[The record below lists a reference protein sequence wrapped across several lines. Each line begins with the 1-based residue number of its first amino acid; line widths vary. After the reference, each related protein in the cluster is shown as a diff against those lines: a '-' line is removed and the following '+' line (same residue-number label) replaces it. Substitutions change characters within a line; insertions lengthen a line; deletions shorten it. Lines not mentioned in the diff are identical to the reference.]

1 MHNRQY
7 LGKRRTNDHFH
18 YYTMTGKELH
28 QRYLATS
35 PAQAASFINAIW
47 NAPIPSLEL
56 ISALG
61 NILDSEAQERRAAAR
76 KGRGM
81 SGDER
86 ASLEFSAKL
95 TACLLILLCDT
106 RSYREASTRA
116 LLFLEYASYLSR
128 SNYDIVK
135 LAVDCGSYPM
145 TAPGFTRSMVEKAIG
160 TDLLVFKMLEGAT
173 FDRGAPFAASD
184 CHSLRLGGGKLTV
197 RSSVSAETKAFDAHQ
212 GRLEVLSR
220 NLKNE
225 KLKEG
230 RADDCE
236 SLESFAEAF
245 IEAQSDDSSQD
256 ASVRDRTYTIE
267 YKEGDEGYISCSPL
281 KAFYDGRGEIDDEEL
296 LKGLTTGEL
305 ARFLYDG
312 DCIEGAVLEDE
323 SEPPLFSI
331 KKAYLD
337 FALPPAKD
345 DKRTHRL
352 HESLV
357 LSIFHGPTP
366 DKDRL
371 RLISDK
377 GYAGLMRDSG
387 QYKPGDIIVTY
398 THSINTINGDTYI
411 NLDEPSFCSEAV
423 GKFDAEHV
431 LDGFI
436 LSREDA
442 LARLGRPAS
451 RTENSREEIFRS
463 LGVMLSRSRDKS
475 STGRLR
481 DLLTSAFIFNAL
493 GDDESRD
500 EVLSGARF
508 LMECLRLAEG
518 HKVRACSGPGLM
530 REREQRIIEALANPD
545 QMRVTADLDPEEKEI
560 LDLLDACALAKKY
573 PDEISASP
581 AVIRRRIC
589 RILGVEDHFRETED
603 RGGGKYGLGEL
614 ADVEFKS
621 SYVFSNRDS
630 KPDIY
635 QQGRGQVWEAV
646 CGFLNRDGGTVYLGV
661 NDHGD
666 PILNESY
673 GLGADLSWFRSNYT
687 TLANERLKQLG
698 HPVPQPK
705 DLDSYCR
712 FLNDEMELYF
722 KPAIRRC
729 ITVTPT
735 KDQDAIMIIAK
746 PSEFEIAK
754 LYTGNDWKDGTVY
767 IRNGEETVPM
777 SIHAQEQRL
786 MELRSVGKV
795 EKFIIALEEA
805 IDKQRKV
812 MLKGYASS
820 NSNEIRDRLVV
831 PVNLVCDNE
840 NLWAYDLQDK
850 ALKEFRLARIGSIET
865 NIDDPEYPHAFPKG
879 EADVFRWINP
889 KVNLHIRLEMTIAAL
904 NSLREE
910 YHDACKLPPEEL
922 YQTEAGTWIL
932 DTRLHG
938 LGAARRFCIGLADQV
953 KILDSENADALR
965 DDIRKFVT
973 MHLGGQAMRGS
984 GGDER

>member
-1 MHNRQY
+1 M
-7 LGKRRTNDHFH
+7 
-18 YYTMTGKELH
+18 
-28 QRYLATS
+28 
-35 PAQAASFINAIW
+35 
-47 NAPIPSLEL
+47 
-56 ISALG
+56 LG
-61 NILDSEAQERRAAAR
+61 NILDSEVQECRAAAR

-95 TACLLILLCDT
+95 TACMLILLCDT

-128 SNYDIVK
+128 SGYDIVQ

-145 TAPGFTRSMVEKAIG
+145 TTPGFTRSMVEKAIG

-173 FDRGAPFAASD
+173 FDRGTRLAAAE
-184 CHSLRLGGGKLTV
+184 CHRLGFLRLEGGKLTV
-197 RSSVSAETKAFDAHQ
+197 RSTASAETRAFDAHQ
-212 GRLEVLSR
+212 GRVEVLSR
-220 NLKNE
+220 NLKDE

-230 RADDCE
+230 RIDDAE
-236 SLESFAEAF
+236 SLESFADAF
-245 IEAQSDDSSQD
+245 IKAQSDGYGPD
-256 ASVRDRTYTIE
+256 ASSTDRTYTIE
-267 YKEGDEGYISCSPL
+267 YKEGDEDYISCAPL
-281 KAFYDGRGEIDDEEL
+281 RAFYDGPGEIDDEEL
-296 LKGLTTGEL
+296 VKGLNTCEL
-305 ARFLYDG
+305 TRFLYDG

-337 FALPPAKD
+337 FALPTAKQ
-345 DKRTHRL
+345 DKRTHRV

-357 LSIFHGPTP
+357 LSIFHGATP

-387 QYKPGDIIVTY
+387 RYKPGDIIITY
-398 THSINTINGDTYI
+398 TQSINTINGETYI
-411 NLDEPSFCSEAV
+411 NMDEPSSFYEEA
-423 GKFDAEHV
+423 GKFDEEHV

-436 LSREDA
+436 MSREEA
-442 LARLGRPAS
+442 LARLDKPAS
-451 RTENSREEIFRS
+451 RTGNSREGVFRS

-500 EVLSGARF
+500 DVLSGARF
-508 LMECLRLAEG
+508 LMECLRFAEG
-518 HKVRACSGPGLM
+518 HKVRTGTGLDGLQEHQRRLIKAIAGLGTNEKPEIDGSAGSPEEEEIHNLLTACSLSL
-530 REREQRIIEALANPD
+530 R
-545 QMRVTADLDPEEKEI
+545 
-560 LDLLDACALAKKY
+560 Y
-573 PDEISASP
+573 PDEIKASKTG
-581 AVIRRRIC
+581 IRRRIC
-589 RILGVEDHFRETED
+589 RILGVEDHFRETEE

-621 SYVFSNRDS
+621 SYVFSNHDG

-635 QQGRGQVWEAV
+635 RQGRGQVWEAV

-666 PILNESY
+666 PILTEGY
-673 GLGADLSWFRSNYT
+673 GLNADLAWFRTNFT
-687 TLANERLKQLG
+687 QLANERLKQLG

-729 ITVTPT
+729 ITITPT
-735 KDQDAIMIIAK
+735 KDMDAIEIIVK

-767 IRNGEETVPM
+767 VRNGEETVPM

-786 MELRSVGKV
+786 MKLRSVGKV

-805 IDKQRKV
+805 IDRQRKV
-812 MLKGYASS
+812 LLKGYASS
-820 NSNEIRDRLVV
+820 NSNEVRDRLVV

-850 ALKEFRLARIGSIET
+850 ELKEFRLARIGSIET
-865 NIDDPEYPHAFPKG
+865 NIDDPEYPHAFPDG

-910 YHDACKLPPEEL
+910 YHDACNLPPEEL
-922 YQTEAGTWIL
+922 YRTESGTWIL

-953 KILDSENADALR
+953 KILDSEDADALR
-965 DDIRKFVT
+965 DGIREFVA
-973 MHLGGQAMRGS
+973 MHLEGAGDKGQR
-984 GGDER
+984 RR